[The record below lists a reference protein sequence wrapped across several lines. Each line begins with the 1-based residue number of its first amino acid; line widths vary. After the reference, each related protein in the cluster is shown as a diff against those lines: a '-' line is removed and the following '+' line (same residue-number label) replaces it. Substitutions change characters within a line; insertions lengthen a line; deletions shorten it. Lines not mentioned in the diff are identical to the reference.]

1 MQSRWDAFRFW
12 PTVRPLPWGAATGFV
27 KLVFDA
33 NDGEL
38 LGRTWWGEEVTEMIQ
53 GFAIAR
59 TLVYCLKNK
68 YSI

>member
-1 MQSRWDAFRFW
+1 M
-12 PTVRPLPWGAATGFV
+12 PWGAATGFV